1 MQISD
6 HARPLSERSPG
17 VRLWLHLSYRT
28 VGLFFRLISRLS
40 IVGGENIPPQNGV
53 VLASNHI
60 SLLDTLLIPY
70 SVMTIRGVQYVW
82 SPAKAELFGLPVVG
96 RVLNSWGAFP
106 VRRGRGDLRAMRRL
120 GAHMQTGKVM
130 LFPEGTRNA
139 DGRLGKGK
147 RTVGKLIYDARPVVV
162 PLAVWGTNQVWPKG
176 RRRFRWRPPI
186 GVHYGRPLDLQPYYT
201 LPDTKETAEAIVGEI
216 MRAIARQ
223 LEPHERS
230 AAPLVRRNGWSG
242 ERSNGSSTA

>member
-6 HARPLSERSPG
+6 YARPLSERSLG
-17 VRLWLHLSYRT
+17 ERLWLHLSYRV

-40 IVGGENIPPQNGV
+40 VVGGENIPPQDGV

-70 SVMTIRGVQYVW
+70 SVMAIRGVQFVW

-96 RVLNSWGAFP
+96 RILDLWGAFP
-106 VRRGRGDLRAMRRL
+106 VRRGRGDRRAMRRI
-120 GAHMQTGKVM
+120 GTHMQTGKVM
-130 LFPEGTRNA
+130 LFPEGTRNS

-147 RTVGKLIYDARPVVV
+147 RMVGKLIYNARPVVV
-162 PLAVWGTNQVWPKG
+162 PIAVWGTNQVWPKG
-176 RRRFRWRPPI
+176 RRLLRWRPPI
-186 GVHYGRPLDLQPYYT
+186 GICYGQPLDLQPYYT
-201 LPDTKETAEAIVGEI
+201 LPDTKETAEAIVEEI

-223 LEPHERS
+223 LEPHEQS
-230 AAPLVRRNGWSG
+230 VPPVSRRNGCAR
-242 ERSNGSSTA
+242 ERSNGSSAV